1 MKPYYTQD
9 EIHSM
14 AESALNAAV
23 LSVQNE
29 LGQTDGGI
37 AGWVWSGK
45 AEEIMLDIL
54 KSYIRTEITFLGGQ
68 K

>member
-37 AGWVWSGK
+37 AGWIWSG
-45 AEEIMLDIL
+45 EIEQVMLDIF
-54 KSYIRTEITFLGGQ
+54 KSYIRSEISFMGQ
-68 K
+68 NK

>member
-1 MKPYYTQD
+1 MKPYYSKE

-14 AESALNAAV
+14 AENALNAAV

-54 KSYIRTEITFLGGQ
+54 KSYIRTEITFLGAE